1 MQNTT
6 SELTQKQLTKSQDT
20 MDFTL
25 KNHYLERIA
34 HHMKM
39 LNYYFNESLGA

>member
-1 MQNTT
+1 MKLRDAT
-6 SELTQKQLTKSQDT
+6 
-20 MDFTL
+20 DFTL

>member
-1 MQNTT
+1 MQNTA
-6 SELTQKQLTKSQDT
+6 SESIQEQSTKSQDN

-25 KNHYLERIA
+25 KNHYLERIE

-39 LNYYFNESLGA
+39 LNYYLNETVGA

>member
-1 MQNTT
+1 MQNIT
-6 SELTQKQLTKSQDT
+6 SESAQEQLTKSQDD
-20 MDFTL
+20 MGFTL

-39 LNYYFNESLGA
+39 LNYYFNESVGA

>member
-1 MQNTT
+1 MQNII
-6 SELTQKQLTKSQDT
+6 SESAQEQLTKSQDN